1 MKKLLFLIL
10 MSTPLFYACQSNESV
25 TSSEKRI
32 DELPQDV
39 QSFFNSVNEE
49 NGVYLFDDAQSSTLL
64 IYLNSYSVE
73 QGDLANRFNNFSAIA
88 EGNTLHLSYTTDV
101 TADYDSDIDNQL
113 YYEVRLD
120 KKYDFIQLFSNGDE
134 AVFNDISGNH
144 K

>member
-10 MSTPLFYACQSNESV
+10 MSTPLLYACQSNESV

-39 QSFFNSVNEE
+39 QNFFNSVDEE

-64 IYLNSYSVE
+64 IYLNSYNVE
-73 QGDLANRFNNFSAIA
+73 QGDLANRFNNFCAIA